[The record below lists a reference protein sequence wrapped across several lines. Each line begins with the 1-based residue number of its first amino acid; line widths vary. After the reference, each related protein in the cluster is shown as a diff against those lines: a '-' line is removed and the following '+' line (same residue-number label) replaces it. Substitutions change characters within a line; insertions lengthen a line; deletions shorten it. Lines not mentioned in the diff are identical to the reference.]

1 MTSIASES
9 IGIDVSKA
17 SLEIACHQS
26 AQTWSCANDVSEFDS
41 LIERLRH
48 ISPALIVIE
57 STGGYQL
64 SLVTA
69 LSAAGLPVVVVNPRQ
84 VREFAK
90 ATGKLAKTDSIDA
103 RVLAHFGEAVK
114 PEVRPLPDKATAE
127 LAAVL
132 ARRRQLVEMLVA
144 ERNRLKTAVA
154 AVRVDVQQ
162 HITWLEQRLNDLDRD
177 LQSRIELSPVWRERD
192 DLLQSFKG
200 VGRVTTTTL
209 LADVPELGQLNRKKI
224 AALVGLAPYNNDSG
238 PRRGKRRISGGRA
251 AVRSTLYMAALSA
264 IRCNSVIGS
273 FYQRLVEAGKM
284 PKVAITACMRKILTI
299 LNSMVKHNSP
309 WNPKSLTINS

>member
-1 MTSIASES
+1 MTSTVNES

-17 SLEIACHQS
+17 TLEIACHQS
-26 AQTWSCANDVSEFDS
+26 AQTWSCANDVCEFDS
-41 LIERLRH
+41 LIERLRQ

-64 SLVTA
+64 PLVTA

-144 ERNRLKTAVA
+144 ERNRLKTAVV

-177 LQSRIELSPVWRERD
+177 LQSRIELSPIWRERD
-192 DLLQSFKG
+192 DLLQTFKG

-224 AALVGLAPYNNDSG
+224 AALVGLAPFNNDSG